1 MKRALDG
8 TARGGRGG
16 RDRGG
21 RGRAGDD
28 AGAGAGAGA
37 GADAGADAGAAM
49 ASVLTVPLSAKRIAR
64 VYAWAGTPL
73 VDVREIYLLP
83 DGSARPGRK
92 GISLTAPQWRA
103 LLARGADLS
112 AALDTLEAE
121 LAAGKA
127 AAGTA
132 AAASAGGQ
140 GDIDGVGDEP

>member
-1 MKRALDG
+1 MPLMLSSPEAVLLG
-8 TARGGRGG
+8 GGGGGCSSSGGGGRCGCGG
-16 RDRGG
+16 CCSDCGGDGGSICLHGGASASTRG
-21 RGRAGDD
+21 
-28 AGAGAGAGA
+28 
-37 GADAGADAGAAM
+37 
-49 ASVLTVPLSAKRIAR
+49 
-64 VYAWAGTPL
+64 
-73 VDVREIYLLP
+73 
-83 DGSARPGRK
+83 